1 MGRACASLVQLG
13 SAWRSSLGQGA
24 QHFGIASA
32 LTRPGLAQ
40 LCSVWLSLA
49 QRPTPRALWA
59 CKHAWQQLRQL
70 GSAWLSLAQLGSAW
84 LSLAQ
89 PAWPARARLS
99 AVLQPFRARVRL
111 SLAQLRSAW
120 LSAAVK
126 TAGSAGAVGRAP
138 FSLVQLGSAWLSL
151 AQQAWPARAALQQG
165 FGPPHAQAWLSLVQL
180 GSAWLS
186 ARRAGPLLDVQ
197 ARLGAAAAAWLGLAQ
212 LGSAWLSLA

>member
-70 GSAWLSLAQLGSAW
+70 GSAWLSLAQLGSTCMACTRPPFGSAAAVPRAGPAQLGSAS

-89 PAWPARARLS
+89 RR
-99 AVLQPFRARVRL
+99 RKNRRVR
-111 SLAQLRSAW
+111 RRGW
-120 LSAAVK
+120 P
-126 TAGSAGAVGRAP
+126 RP

-186 ARRAGPLLDVQ
+186 ARRAGPLDVQ

-212 LGSAWLSLA
+212 VGSAWLSLA

>member
-13 SAWRSSLGQGA
+13 SAWRSILGQGA

-70 GSAWLSLAQLGSAW
+70 GSAWLSLAQLGSACMACTRPPFGSAAAVPRAGPAQLGSAS

-89 PAWPARARLS
+89 RPPRRTKEAQARYD
-99 AVLQPFRARVRL
+99 RAC
-111 SLAQLRSAW
+111 
-120 LSAAVK
+120 
-126 TAGSAGAVGRAP
+126 G
-138 FSLVQLGSAWLSL
+138 SLVQLGSAWLSL
-151 AQQAWPARAALQQG
+151 AQQAWAVRAALRQG
-165 FGPPHAQAWLSLVQL
+165 FSP
-180 GSAWLS
+180 
-186 ARRAGPLLDVQ
+186 
-197 ARLGAAAAAWLGLAQ
+197 GLAQ
-212 LGSAWLSLA
+212 LGSDWLSLAQHPPCDPLCVCKCAWP